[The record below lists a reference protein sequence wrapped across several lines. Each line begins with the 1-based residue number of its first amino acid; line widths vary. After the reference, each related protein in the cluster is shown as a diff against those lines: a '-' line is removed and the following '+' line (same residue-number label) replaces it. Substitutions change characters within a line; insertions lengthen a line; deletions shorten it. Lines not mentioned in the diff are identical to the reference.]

1 MRIKISLAAMAF
13 TASIAAMMASA
24 QSPGPRPLTVV
35 ELFQSEG
42 CSDCPPAEA
51 NLNAIAGRSDILAL
65 SFEVT
70 YWDQLGWKDRY
81 ASPAFTARQWEYA
94 RVWRNASVYTPQMV
108 INGRYALV
116 GSNRGQVDNAIA
128 HTPALNTAINVSHTG
143 RNVTVSGAKIGS
155 DATVELVSY
164 DPRVINQPVRA
175 GENAGATLP
184 HKNIVTGLTKLGTF
198 SGGAVHFA
206 IPAGAP
212 NTAQA
217 ILVQQGVGGP
227 IIAAAK
233 I

>member
-1 MRIKISLAAMAF
+1 MRNKLALIALGLTAAAGAISA
-13 TASIAAMMASA
+13 TAQIPTSH
-24 QSPGPRPLTVV
+24 PLTVI

-51 NLNAIAGRSDILAL
+51 NLNAIAGRPDILAL

-81 ASPAFTARQWEYA
+81 ASPAFTARQWDYA
-94 RVWRNASVYTPQMV
+94 HVWRNASVYTPQMV
-108 INGRYALV
+108 VNGRYALV
-116 GSNRGQVDNAIA
+116 GSNRSQVDAAIA
-128 HTPALNTAINVSHTG
+128 HTPGLDSAINVSHNG
-143 RNVTVSGAKIGS
+143 RNVAVKSHTTATGAI
-155 DATVELVSY
+155 VELVTY

-184 HKNIVTGLTKLGTF
+184 HKNIVTGLTKLGTLN
-198 SGGAVHFA
+198 SGTTNFV
-206 IPAGAP
+206 IPAPAA
-212 NTAQA
+212 NMAQA

>member
-1 MRIKISLAAMAF
+1 MRMKITLAAA
-13 TASIAAMMASA
+13 TLAVGLGAITVSA
-24 QSPGPRPLTVV
+24 QTTGPHPLTVV

-51 NLNAIAGRSDILAL
+51 NLNAIAGRPDILAL

-128 HTPALNTAINVSHTG
+128 HTPALSAAINVSHTG
-143 RNVTVSGAKIGS
+143 RNITVSGTKIGG

-164 DPRVINQPVRA
+164 DPRIINQPVRA

-198 SGGAVHFA
+198 NGGVVHFA
-206 IPAGAP
+206 IPAASA

-217 ILVQQGVGGP
+217 ILVQRGVGGP